1 MPELKAKVV
10 IPPEEKPK
18 EVGKK
23 IAIAMIPSI
32 LLIAILAWIRL
43 SYTSTG
49 G

>member
-23 IAIAMIPSI
+23 IALAMIPSI